1 MLEPLWGVHPMETN
15 TFRRILTIGTH
26 ALIVRANGI
35 GINKRKVIMPQTITE
50 TYEGRIIAGI
60 FSNREN
66 AGRAVLAFRELN
78 IPEKNIQ
85 QVVQSDEKQA
95 VDGDTSL
102 VEGRGFSK
110 AQAVYYANALRAG
123 KILVAV
129 YEVDESAPIID
140 IFNKHK
146 AEYNPNGSRNV
157 RDDVLGMTAT
167 AIAGAAVGAAVGG
180 PAGVVAG
187 AIIGGSFGAAAGKAV
202 EHRK

>member
-1 MLEPLWGVHPMETN
+1 METN

>member
-1 MLEPLWGVHPMETN
+1 METN

-146 AEYNPNGSRNV
+146 AEYNPNGSRNL
-157 RDDVLGMTAT
+157 RDDVAGMT
-167 AIAGAAVGAAVGG
+167 IGAAVGAAAGGIAGAVIGG
-180 PAGVVAG
+180 PV
-187 AIIGGSFGAAAGKAV
+187 GAAAGVAAGTVVGGGSGAAVGKAV
-202 EHRK
+202 EHKK